1 MPATKNNPEKKKDAK
16 RKEGFSYHE
25 TTLRHL
31 AVLELIPRAPDSITA
46 EEIHQAL
53 EDRLFL
59 ISKRTIQRD
68 LDGKLSR
75 VFKLVFREDGVTKH
89 WSYADDAPVRIFPSM
104 DEHTAL
110 SFQLMRVFLKPLL
123 PPETLEN
130 IAPWFKQSAER
141 LSQRKVA
148 TAKWQEKIHV
158 LPLGLQRQ
166 PPTIDPKIME
176 TVYEAL
182 LHEQSLKIHY
192 RKRGAKS
199 DEEYHISPLGLVLR
213 DYVCYV
219 VAAKNVDGEIRQF
232 LLHRFKKASKEG
244 AKYSRPAGFNLAAYA
259 EKMGVSKSNAPTIMG
274 ESTPIELELWMDED
288 AAISVAECPVS
299 KGQQMKKQADGSFIL
314 SATVQNTQELHR
326 WIYSFGKQVEIMQP
340 GYLRAEVAEEIATM
354 SKRYEAKLTSS

>member
-1 MPATKNNPEKKKDAK
+1 MTD
-16 RKEGFSYHE
+16 
-25 TTLRHL
+25 TTFRYL
-31 AVLELIPRAPDSITA
+31 AMLELIPRAPDSITA
-46 EEIHQAL
+46 EEISRAL
-53 EDRLFL
+53 ERRGFS
-59 ISKRTIQRD
+59 IHKRSIQRD
-68 LDGKLSR
+68 LAEKLAR
-75 VFKLVFREDGVTKH
+75 PFKLVYKEDRLTKY

-130 IAPWFKQSAER
+130 IAPWFRQSAER

-182 LHEQSLKIHY
+182 LHEQPLHIHY

-219 VAAKNVDGEIRQF
+219 IAAKNADGEIRQF
-232 LLHRFKKASKEG
+232 LLHRFKKASKDD
-244 AKYSRPAGFNLAAYA
+244 AKYSRPVGFNLAVYA
-259 EKMGVSKSNAPTIMG
+259 NNMGVSRSNAPTIMG
-274 ESTPIELELWMDED
+274 ESGPIELELWMDKD

-299 KGQQMKKQADGSFIL
+299 KGQKLMAQADGSFIL
-314 SATVQNTQELHR
+314 SATVPNTQELHR
-326 WIYSFGKQVEIMQP
+326 WIHSFGQKVVVLKP
-340 GYLRAEVAEEIATM
+340 AGLRDDFKDEVAAM
-354 SKRYEAKLTSS
+354 SKRYKIKKLSIHPKT